1 MAKDEIKTEKK
12 ENRFLSVII
21 VFVIIF
27 IWLAIFAALIK
38 FDVGGF
44 GSGILYPVLK
54 DVPVINKILPEVNDD
69 ILSENTDYS
78 GKYTTLAQALERIEE
93 LESILASQNNNTNV
107 NSEYINQL
115 EQEISSLKV
124 YRDNQEA
131 FEQRVL
137 EFDEEV
143 VFGTNAPD
151 IEEYK
156 KYYEQINEENAQQI
170 YAQVVEQYQY
180 DARVKAQADTYS
192 KMEPAD
198 AAEIL
203 SEMTAGDL
211 DLVAGI
217 LSGMSSSKS
226 SLILAEMEPE
236 RAAQITK
243 KMTYTN

>member
-1 MAKDEIKTEKK
+1 LAKDDVMVEKK
-12 ENRFLSVII
+12 DNKFLSVII
-21 VFVIIF
+21 VLVIIF

-54 DVPVINKILPEVNDD
+54 DVPVINKILPEVDEENV
-69 ILSENTDYS
+69 SENTDYAK
-78 GKYTTLAQALERIEE
+78 KYTTLAQALERIEE

-107 NSEYINQL
+107 NAEYINQL
-115 EQEISSLKV
+115 EQEISTLKV

-151 IEEYK
+151 IEEYI
-156 KYYEQINEENAQQI
+156 KYYEQINEENAEQI

-203 SEMTAGDL
+203 SEMTSGDL

-226 SLILAEMEPE
+226 SLILAEMDPE

>member
-1 MAKDEIKTEKK
+1 MAKDEIMTEKK
-12 ENRFLSVII
+12 DNKFLSLII
-21 VFVIIF
+21 VLVIIF

-54 DVPVINKILPEVNDD
+54 DVPVVNKILPEV
-69 ILSENTDYS
+69 SEEMNPGQSDY
-78 GKYTTLAQALERIEE
+78 GKKYTTMAQALERIEE
-93 LESILASQNNNTNV
+93 LESILSSQNNNTNV
-107 NSEYINQL
+107 NADYISQL
-115 EQEISSLKV
+115 EQEISTLKV

-143 VFGTNAPD
+143 VFGDNAPK
-151 IEEYK
+151 IEEYI
-156 KYYEQINEENAQQI
+156 KYYEGINPENAEQI

-217 LSGMSSSKS
+217 LGGMSSSKS
-226 SLILAEMEPE
+226 SLILAEMDPE

-243 KMTYTN
+243 KMTYSK